1 MIAALAGFGLAATGL
16 GAAAASNAAERLPG
30 SAPAAVPAAAQAA
43 AETYEW
49 GNVEIV
55 GGGFVPGI
63 VYSEAQQGLVYAR
76 TDVGGAYRRDPG
88 STRWVPLLDH
98 VGWTDWG
105 HSGVLSIAP
114 DPSDASR
121 VYAVVGSYTNGW
133 DPNNGAVLR
142 SADKGETWTRTDLPF
157 KVGGNM
163 PGRGMGE
170 RLTVDPNDPDTLY
183 LGTESGN
190 GLWRSTNAGATWAKV
205 ASFPNPGNY
214 VADPDDTGDYL
225 TSNQGV
231 LWVKYDAAGAA
242 AGSPSRTIYVGVADK
257 ENNLYRSTDAGATWQ
272 RVAGQPTGFVPHKAV
287 LDTAGGQLYLATSDT
302 GGPYD
307 GAKGDV
313 WRMDTGTGTWTNIS
327 PVPSTSPDA
336 YFGYSG
342 LTIDRQDPDTIMVV
356 SQISWYPDIQIYRST
371 DRGATWSPIWE
382 WAGYPARTLRYSLD
396 HSGAPWLDFGKQAAP
411 PEASPKLGWMT
422 ESFEIDPFD
431 SDDFLYGT
439 GATVYGGE
447 NLTAWDTGGT
457 VRIGVRAQGIEET
470 AVQDLA
476 APPGDVDL
484 ISGMYDIGGFV
495 HDDVTRVPGSFQYTQ
510 PYQTGVLGVDFAQE
524 KPATMVR
531 VGNSE
536 AAGGHLG
543 VSTSSGGSWW
553 AGQEPA
559 GVTGPGTVAVNADGS
574 RILWSPAG
582 AGVHVS
588 TTLGSS
594 WTASSGVPAGARVE
608 ADRSDP
614 QRFYAVAAGTF
625 YRSTDG
631 GTTFTASPATGL
643 PTGDV
648 NFGAVPGRAGEIFLA
663 GSEDGSAYGLW
674 RSTDGGTTFTRAPGV
689 DEADAVGFGRAA
701 PGASHPAVY
710 VSAKVGGVRGLF
722 RSDDGGSTWVR
733 INDAE
738 HQFAWTGKTLTGDP
752 DVWGRVYVGTNG
764 RGIVM
769 GDATGNPPSPS
780 PTPTVSPSPTT
791 SPSPTGPTSS
801 PSPTATASPTP
812 SDPGTPDPDAGCT
825 ARFTVVNTWGTG
837 FQGQVTVT
845 NGSTAPVDPWRAGW
859 RFGEGIQ
866 LSNGWGATVTQ
877 SGTAVTAAAPSW
889 SPKLAPGQSATVGFT
904 ATMPAGRTPSASAFT
919 LNDTTCGAP

>member
-1 MIAALAGFGLAATGL
+1 MRFRPVIAALTGLGLAATGL
-16 GAAAASNAAERLPG
+16 GAAAASNAVERPPAELPARL
-30 SAPAAVPAAAQAA
+30 SAAAA
-43 AETYEW
+43 AEPYEW

-88 STRWVPLLDH
+88 SSRWVPLLDH
-98 VGWTDWG
+98 VGWDDWG
-105 HSGVLSIAP
+105 HSGVLSVAP
-114 DPSDASR
+114 DPSNASR

-142 SADKGETWTRTDLPF
+142 SADKGETWTKTDLPF

-183 LGTESGN
+183 LGTEGGH
-190 GLWRSTNAGATWAKV
+190 GLWRSTNAGVTWSEV
-205 ASFPNPGNY
+205 GNFPNPGNY
-214 VADPDDTGDYL
+214 VADPSDPNDYL

-242 AGSPSRTIYVGVADK
+242 PGSPSRTIYVGVADK

-272 RVAGQPTGFVPHKAV
+272 RVAGQPTGFIPHKAV
-287 LDTAGGQLYLATSDT
+287 LDTEGDQFYMATSDT

-307 GAKGDV
+307 GGKGDI
-313 WRMDTGTGTWTNIS
+313 WRMDTATGAWTRIS
-327 PVPSTSPDA
+327 PVPSDSSDA

-342 LTIDRQDPDTIMVV
+342 LTIDRKDPDTIMAV
-356 SQISWYPDIQIYRST
+356 SQISWFPDIQIYRST

-382 WAGYPARTLRYSLD
+382 WSSYPSRTLRYSLD
-396 HSGAPWLDFGKQAAP
+396 HSGAPWLDFGKQANP
-411 PEASPKLGWMT
+411 PEPSPKLGWMT

-431 SDDFLYGT
+431 SNDFLYGT

-457 VRIGVRAQGIEET
+457 VNIGVRAQGIEET

-476 APPGDVDL
+476 APPGAVDL

-495 HDDVTRVPGSFQYTQ
+495 HDDVTKVPSKFQYTQ
-510 PYQTGVLGVDFAQE
+510 PYQTGVLSVDFAE
-524 KPATMVR
+524 KAPATMVR
-531 VGNSE
+531 AGNSE
-536 AAGGHLG
+536 TSDWLG

-553 AGQEPA
+553 AAQEPA

-582 AGVHVS
+582 TGVHVS

-594 WTASSGVPAGARVE
+594 WTASTGVPAGARVE

-614 QRFYAVAAGTF
+614 QRFYAFAAGKF
-625 YRSTDG
+625 YRSTNG
-631 GTTFTASPATGL
+631 GATFTASSATGL

-663 GSEDGSAYGLW
+663 GSEDGAAYGLW
-674 RSTDGGTTFTRAPGV
+674 RSTDGGATFTRVAGV
-689 DEADAVGFGRAA
+689 DEADAVGFGKAA
-701 PGASHPAVY
+701 PGASHPAVF

-722 RSDDGGSTWVR
+722 RSDDAGASWVR

-738 HQFAWTGKTLTGDP
+738 HQFAWTGKTITGDP

-764 RGIVM
+764 RGIVI
-769 GDATGNPPSPS
+769 GDATGTPPSPS
-780 PTPTVSPSPTT
+780 PSASASPTT
-791 SPSPTGPTSS
+791 SASPSSS
-801 PSPTATASPTP
+801 PSSSPSASPSVSP
-812 SDPGTPDPDAGCT
+812 SAPPTNPASACT
-825 ARFTVVNTWGTG
+825 ARMTVANAWGTG
-837 FQGQVTVT
+837 FQGEIRVT
-845 NGSTAPVDPWRAGW
+845 NTGTTTLDPWKIEW
-859 RFGEGIQ
+859 RFPDDIR

-877 SGTAVTAAAPSW
+877 TGTAVTATAPSW
-889 SPKLAPGQSATVGFT
+889 NSRLAPGQSVSVGFT
-904 ATMPAGRTPSASAFT
+904 ATMPQGRVPSAVEIRLNGT
-919 LNDTTCGAP
+919 LCTTS